1 MKVGSWGTLASV
13 ILVLVVGVVLLYAF
27 RAYSPGSAASQVRQ
41 TTLTASPSA
50 SAPLSE
56 PIDAGLR
63 TACATR
69 VLTMLVDAINS
80 RDEVALGQII
90 VSGPSSSQAFQWVSM
105 STSSEFGPTLRGPG
119 VHEVDYTPVGAR
131 RILLRHAAE
140 GERWTLGAVR
150 AGDGPSWHGGVDAEV
165 HLERQTTDGRVV
177 KTSGKTALSCLGSA
191 IYVLSLGD
199 D

>member
-1 MKVGSWGTLASV
+1 MAIRRLICCIALAALFAVGCAAS
-13 ILVLVVGVVLLYAF
+13 
-27 RAYSPGSAASQVRQ
+27 SPGLAAVSPSQSP
-41 TTLTASPSA
+41 SPSA
-50 SAPLSE
+50 RPTE
-56 PIDAGLR
+56 PIDAGSR

-69 VLTMLVDAINS
+69 VLSALVDAINS

-90 VSGPSSSQAFQWVSM
+90 AAGPSSSQAFQWVSM

-119 VHEVDYTPVGAR
+119 VNEVDYTPVGAR

-150 AGDGPSWHGGVDAEV
+150 AGDGPSWHGGVDAEIHV
-165 HLERQTTDGRVV
+165 ERRTTDGRVV
-177 KTSGKTALSCLGSA
+177 KTSGKTALSCIGSA

-199 D
+199 E